1 MANGMTGSS
10 REQGADGRY
19 SARRGGPTHPVWKAN
34 LLMAGVVILL
44 LVLSVLSVAG
54 GR

>member
-1 MANGMTGSS
+1 MAGPDS
-10 REQGADGRY
+10 EQGTDGRN
-19 SARRGGPTHPVWKAN
+19 STRREGPTHPVWKAN

-44 LVLSVLSVAG
+44 LVLSVAG

>member
-1 MANGMTGSS
+1 MANGMAGPKS
-10 REQGADGRY
+10 EQGADGRY
-19 SARRGGPTHPVWKAN
+19 STRREGPTHPVWKAN

-44 LVLSVLSVAG
+44 LVVSVLSVVG